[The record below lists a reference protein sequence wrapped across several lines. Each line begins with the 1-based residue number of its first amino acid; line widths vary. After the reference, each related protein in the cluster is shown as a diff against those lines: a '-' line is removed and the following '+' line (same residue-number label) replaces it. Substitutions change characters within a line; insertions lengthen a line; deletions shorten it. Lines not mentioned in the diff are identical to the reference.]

1 MQHKLIRGLMR
12 VMTSCALS
20 FLYRRMDNLTG
31 KLLFMALITEFAYI
45 LYGLE
50 RVFCSQDMAY
60 GTLAD

>member
-1 MQHKLIRGLMR
+1 MR
-12 VMTSCALS
+12 VMTSGALS
-20 FLYRRMDNLTG
+20 FLYRRMGNLTG
-31 KLLFMALITEFAYI
+31 KLLVMALITEFAYI